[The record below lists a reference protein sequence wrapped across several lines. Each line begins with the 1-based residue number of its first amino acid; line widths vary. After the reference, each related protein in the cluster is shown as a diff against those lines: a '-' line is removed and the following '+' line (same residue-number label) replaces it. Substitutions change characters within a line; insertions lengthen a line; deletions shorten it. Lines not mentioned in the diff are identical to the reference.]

1 MQQSFRRVT
10 CRNRD
15 IENIENF
22 ENLVQMYERSSEP
35 LCYTSVCYFLVFQ
48 LSIILRGFGAQL

>member
-1 MQQSFRRVT
+1 MQQSFIRVT

-15 IENIENF
+15 IENS

-35 LCYTSVCYFLVFQ
+35 LCYTSVSYFQGFQ
-48 LSIILRGFGAQL
+48 LSIILRDLGAQL